1 MTMKRSEIRRGSATL
16 RTTKPMERGK
26 PMGRGMSQLAR
37 TGPIRPKAAKA
48 QGQRVEIKVFATPEA
63 ARLTLLAG
71 LAGASGAV
79 MEPAP
84 KRKRGLKSTGPKMTA
99 IRASAKDEECTLRF
113 PCCNY
118 RTDTTV
124 LCHRN
129 GAGAGMKAADTD
141 AAYGCYACH
150 TVLDGHA
157 PRPEG
162 FTRDM
167 MLARFDVAVEL
178 TRTRLIVKGLVR
190 EVAGALEIGGIE
202 KQKPT
207 PATNRDRLQLEVT
220 DWGSQMS
227 TKIVPQINS
236 VVSADARENAAFVTQ
251 IAFTEVTA

>member
-1 MTMKRSEIRRGSATL
+1 MTLKRSEL
-16 RTTKPMERGK
+16 KRGK
-26 PMGRGMSQLAR
+26 PMSRGASQLTR
-37 TGPIRPKAAKA
+37 SGPIRAKAPKAQA
-48 QGQRVEIKVFATPEA
+48 QRVEITVRACPELMQQVEQDGA
-63 ARLTLLAG
+63 AG
-71 LAGASGAV
+71 LVVKAA
-79 MEPAP
+79 PA
-84 KRKRGLKSTGPKMTA
+84 RKRGLKSTGPKMTA

-113 PCCNY
+113 PCCNH

-167 MLARFDVAVEL
+167 MLARFEVAVEL
-178 TRTRLIVKGLVR
+178 THERLFAKKVISAVVYQQLKDVK
-190 EVAGALEIGGIE
+190 
-202 KQKPT
+202 KQKPL
-207 PATNRDRLQLEVT
+207 PAGTGNGFNSNQLI
-220 DWGSQMS
+220 GQSMS

-236 VVSADARENAAFVTQ
+236 VVSVSARSSVGNS
-251 IAFTEVTA
+251 TEITTAEVRQ

>member
-1 MTMKRSEIRRGSATL
+1 MREGARGSSGGRAGWSANAMTLKRSEIRRGSATL

-26 PMGRGMSQLAR
+26 PMSRGASQLSR
-37 TGPIRPKAAKA
+37 TGPIRPKAA
-48 QGQRVEIKVFATPEA
+48 QSQRQRVEIKVFATPEA

-79 MEPAP
+79 MEPVP
-84 KRKRGLKSTGPKMTA
+84 KRKRGLKSTGPKMNA

-157 PRPEG
+157 PRPGG
-162 FTRDM
+162 FSRDM
-167 MLARFDVAVEL
+167 MLARFEVAVEL
-178 TRTRLIVKGLVR
+178 THKRLVAKGLVV
-190 EVAGALEIGGIE
+190 EVAGALGNWGVE
-202 KQKPT
+202 KQKPL
-207 PATNRDRLQLEVT
+207 PAGTGNGFNSNQLVRTVNE
-220 DWGSQMS
+220 
-227 TKIVPQINS
+227 
-236 VVSADARENAAFVTQ
+236 
-251 IAFTEVTA
+251 